1 MEFNCRR
8 IPVIVHRS
16 ASDKLTIDS
25 LVLLICGLS
34 LIPPKIE
41 KECLANCFQSK
52 ICNDKLLSGK
62 LSKSLY
68 IHSYTHHINF
78 ICA

>member
-16 ASDKLTIDS
+16 ASDKLAIHS
-25 LVLLICGLS
+25 FVLFICGLT
-34 LIPPKIE
+34 LIPPKVE

-52 ICNDKLLSGK
+52 ICK
-62 LSKSLY
+62 
-68 IHSYTHHINF
+68 
-78 ICA
+78 